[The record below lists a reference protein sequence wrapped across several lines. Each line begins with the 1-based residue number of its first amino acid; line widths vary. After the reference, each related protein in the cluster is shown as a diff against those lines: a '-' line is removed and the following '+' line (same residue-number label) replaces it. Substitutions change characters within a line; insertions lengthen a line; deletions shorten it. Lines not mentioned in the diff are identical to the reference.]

1 MNEIEKLRAII
12 HETEDEV
19 QDAHEEINRLGD
31 RIDDIRGKIYNYQ
44 VDILNAK
51 RRLREIEDEK

>member
-12 HETEDEV
+12 FETEDEIE
-19 QDAHEEINRLGD
+19 DAYESINRLGD
-31 RIDDIRGKIYNYQ
+31 RIDDLRGKIYNYQ
-44 VDILNAK
+44 VDLMIAK

>member
-12 HETEDEV
+12 NETEDEV
-19 QDAHEEINRLGD
+19 QDAYEEINRLGD
-31 RIDDIRGKIYNYQ
+31 RIDNIRGKIYDYQ
-44 VDILNAK
+44 VDLLNAK

>member
-19 QDAHEEINRLGD
+19 QDAYEEINRLGD
-31 RIDDIRGKIYNYQ
+31 RIDNIRGKIYDYQ
-44 VDILNAK
+44 VDLLNAK